1 MATFNGT
8 KHADTISGTAEADR
22 IFGDNGN
29 DTIYGGGGND
39 HLDGGNGSDALS
51 GGAGDDVV
59 DGGNGQDTVMLT
71 GRRADYDFSLRG
83 DGSVLVRDLR
93 DGAPDGADR
102 LISIERVQTL
112 DGTFKIV
119 DLISGN
125 AAPVARNDALTLAE
139 DAGATDITA
148 NLLVN
153 DSDADG
159 EPVRISSVQAVSA
172 QGAAVTLGADGRVRY
187 DSGAI
192 FAGLE
197 EGQTATDSFTY
208 TIVDEFGLTSTAT
221 ATVTIT
227 GVTQNEAPVAANDA
241 LTIAEDA
248 GASDV
253 TTTLLANDSDPDGD
267 ALQVTSV
274 QGVSAQ
280 GAIVTLSPDGHVTY
294 DSGAIFAGLGQGQT
308 ATDSFTYTVTDAH
321 GLSSTATATVTIT
334 GVSSNTAPVAGN
346 DRLTI
351 PEDAGEIDLTATLL
365 INDSDADGDALI
377 ISAVQVVSAKGATV
391 TLLPDGHVR
400 YDLGQLFYS
409 LEDGDWMT
417 DSFTYTVID
426 AAGATST
433 ATATLR
439 IEGVTQITDAYF
451 QVSEDGTTFD
461 MLGSLIESFSFD
473 FAGIEADGL
482 LGTLNWDEVN
492 GMLTFT
498 ADHASSDRLSPDSWQ
513 WTYFNVLGTEGE
525 NFLIGMQI
533 FGVNDGVVAVDDA
546 VSVGEGGSS
555 GNLWATLMANDTDV
569 DSSPIGRRILSVDT
583 AGTQGS
589 VLFDA
594 ATKTLTYSAAGID
607 LAPGE
612 TITDT
617 FTYTVSDS
625 VSGSQP
631 DTATVTVTVIGAA
644 AMSAFLA
651 EGEAEVFGADFAGYA
666 LVHPEQLMIADMPIP

>member
-1 MATFNGT
+1 
-8 KHADTISGTAEADR
+8 
-22 IFGDNGN
+22 
-29 DTIYGGGGND
+29 
-39 HLDGGNGSDALS
+39 
-51 GGAGDDVV
+51 
-59 DGGNGQDTVMLT
+59 
-71 GRRADYDFSLRG
+71 
-83 DGSVLVRDLR
+83 
-93 DGAPDGADR
+93 
-102 LISIERVQTL
+102 
-112 DGTFKIV
+112 
-119 DLISGN
+119 
-125 AAPVARNDALTLAE
+125 
-139 DAGATDITA
+139 
-148 NLLVN
+148 
-153 DSDADG
+153 
-159 EPVRISSVQAVSA
+159 
-172 QGAAVTLGADGRVRY
+172 VTLTADGRVSY
-187 DSGAI
+187 DAGSI

-197 EGQTATDSFTY
+197 AGQTAIDSFTY
-208 TIVDEFGLTSTAT
+208 AIVDEFGLSSTAT

-227 GVTQNEAPVAANDA
+227 GITHNRAPVAGNDA

-253 TTTLLANDSDPDGD
+253 TATLLANDSDPDGD
-267 ALQVTSV
+267 QFQMASV
-274 QGVSAQ
+274 QGISAQ
-280 GAIVTLSPDGHVTY
+280 GAIVTLLPDGKVSY
-294 DSGAIFAGLGQGQT
+294 DPGAIFAGLEAGQT
-308 ATDSFTYTVTDAH
+308 ATDSFTYTITDAH
-321 GLSSTATATVTIT
+321 GLSSTATATVTIA
-334 GVSSNTAPVAGN
+334 GVSSNRAPVAAN

-365 INDSDADGDALI
+365 INDTDADGDALI
-377 ISAVQVVSAKGATV
+377 ISAVQAVSAKGATV
-391 TLLPDGHVR
+391 TLLADGHVR
-400 YDLGQLFYS
+400 YDSGQLFYS

-417 DSFTYTVID
+417 DSFTYTVTD
-426 AAGATST
+426 AAGATAT

-533 FGVNDGVVAVDDA
+533 FGVNDGVVAVDDS
-546 VSVGEGGSS
+546 VSVAEGGSS

-583 AGTQGS
+583 TGTQGS

-631 DTATVTVTVIGAA
+631 DTATVTVTVTGGA

-651 EGEAEVFGADFAGYA
+651 EGEAEVFGADFGGYA
-666 LVHPEQLMIADMPIP
+666 LMQAEQLMIADMPIA